1 MNSNVTNNLRKFVHN
16 VFFMLSSDSMSLV
29 SKTATERV
37 TTMPVQTM
45 ILRDNDLLVIGW
57 GYWHLE
63 CLHRLA
69 AHQTLGV
76 AVDATYDEIMEA
88 SKAQDEVISFF
99 PSKFTYTVGATYVD
113 PSDGEV
119 FTIKQ
124 GDVFCCCR

>member
-1 MNSNVTNNLRKFVHN
+1 
-16 VFFMLSSDSMSLV
+16 MLSSGMISLV
-29 SKTATERV
+29 SKPATERV
-37 TTMPVQTM
+37 TKMPVQTM
-45 ILRDNDLLVIGW
+45 ILRDNDPLVIGW

-88 SKAQDEVISFF
+88 SEAQDEVISFF
-99 PSKFTYTVGATYVD
+99 PSRFTYTVGATYVD

-119 FTIKQ
+119 FTIEP